1 MLCLPFDGSRLILES
16 YFLFLGG
23 RCHGWIRGRNPLL
36 GHSPRIGPIVSAVRF
51 GSRRSLLLFA
61 PSDRLLHI
69 RVFPACVSLTI
80 HFDPVLRLVWSC
92 DFSASVIALPQGCY
106 RWPVLL
112 VQFAPVFAAGLRRCR
127 RRCGHGLLPAVDLL
141 FGAGSGPL
149 PRFPGFTGPCAATAV
164 ICARAPGSS
173 ACCRLRRCCW
183 VAICF
188 AGRSMPSI
196 DSRSRILFSGTR
208 RVSVTSLRAFL
219 CLVRTALCL

>member
-23 RCHGWIRGRNPLL
+23 RCHSWIRGRNPLL

-51 GSRRSLLLFA
+51 GSRCSLLLFA
-61 PSDRLLHI
+61 LSDRLLHF
-69 RVFPACVSLTI
+69 RVFPAGVSLTI

-106 RWPVLL
+106 RCPCCWFSLHRCSLLDSGAAGGGAVTACYRPLICFRGWLWPV
-112 VQFAPVFAAGLRRCR
+112 A
-127 RRCGHGLLPAVDLL
+127 
-141 FGAGSGPL
+141 S
-149 PRFPGFTGPCAATAV
+149 FPGFTGPCAATAV

-188 AGRSMPSI
+188 AGRSMPSM

-208 RVSVTSLRAFL
+208 RAPVNSLRAFL

>member
-1 MLCLPFDGSRLILES
+1 MVVLVCYPCASAVSTGHVLSLFPPAAMLCLPFDGSRLILES

-23 RCHGWIRGRNPLL
+23 RCHSWIRGRNPLL

-106 RWPVLL
+106 RCPCCWFSLHRCSLL
-112 VQFAPVFAAGLRRCR
+112 DSGAAG
-127 RRCGHGLLPAVDLL
+127 GGAV
-141 FGAGSGPL
+141 
-149 PRFPGFTGPCAATAV
+149 TA
-164 ICARAPGSS
+164 CYRP
-173 ACCRLRRCCW
+173 W
-183 VAICF
+183 ICF
-188 AGRSMPSI
+188 
-196 DSRSRILFSGTR
+196 SGLALAR
-208 RVSVTSLRAFL
+208 
-219 CLVRTALCL
+219 CLVSPVSRVLARPPL